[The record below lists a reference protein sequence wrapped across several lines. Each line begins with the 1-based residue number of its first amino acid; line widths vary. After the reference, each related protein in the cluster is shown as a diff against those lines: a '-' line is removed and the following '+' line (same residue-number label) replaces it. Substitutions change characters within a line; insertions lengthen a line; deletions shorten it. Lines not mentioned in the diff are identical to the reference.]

1 VGVKMVLP
9 AEIATA
15 AESGDLDAVRAW
27 LDGKPDGGRACI
39 NEYDEYGCTLLISC
53 VMHASHPLRR
63 VALARLLLERGA
75 DVNRCAADVH
85 NDHMGQAS
93 PLHCAAKTTAFLANS
108 QMLPLLI
115 AAGGNVKA
123 RTSSG
128 GDGYIETPLGRL
140 LRYLGYTS
148 STFQSGIVRP
158 GLPGAVAA
166 LLRGG
171 AELDEICV
179 QAVSG
184 ASYMSAETLLQ
195 QARDFVNFIPGA
207 NPNIIAGANE
217 NFTEVRKMIEGVRG
231 AGSWKAYIRRPH
243 KDVCAVR
250 GLVTRGFLA
259 PPGGGS
265 KYERAIAFVVGLGD
279 NGIVWKV
286 LSYWRADN

>member
-1 VGVKMVLP
+1 MVLP

-15 AESGDLDAVRAW
+15 AESGDPDAVRAW

-93 PLHCAAKTTAFLANS
+93 PLHCAAKTTAFPGNS

-115 AAGGNVKA
+115 AARGNVKA

-140 LRYLGYTS
+140 LRT
-148 STFQSGIVRP
+148 VRSLNYVYGP
-158 GLPGAVAA
+158 GGNNFPSKVAA
-166 LLRGG
+166 LLRAGS
-171 AELDEICV
+171 ELDDICV
-179 QAVSG
+179 RAVSG
-184 ASYMSAETLLQ
+184 ASYMSAENLLRQ
-195 QARDFVNFIPGA
+195 FHQFVNSIPGT
-207 NPNIIAGANE
+207 NPTVIAGANE
-217 NFTEVRKMIEGVRG
+217 KCIEAGRMIQGVRS

-250 GLVTRGFLA
+250 GLVTKGFLA

-265 KYERAIAFVVGLGD
+265 KYERAIAFVVKLGD
-279 NGIVWKV
+279 NGVVWKV

>member
-1 VGVKMVLP
+1 MRVKMVLP
-9 AEIATA
+9 AEIVTA
-15 AESGDLDAVRAW
+15 AETADLDAVRAW

-39 NEYDEYGCTLLISC
+39 NEHDEYGCTLLISC
-53 VMHASHPLRR
+53 VMHTNHPDRR

-93 PLHCAAKTTAFLANS
+93 PLHCAAKTTAFVANS

-115 AAGGNVKA
+115 AAGANMKA

-128 GDGYIETPLGRL
+128 GDGYIETPLGTL
-140 LRYLGYTS
+140 LRWLS
-148 STFQSGIVRP
+148 QPLATFRAGIVRP
-158 GLPGAVAA
+158 GLPGAVSA
-166 LLRGG
+166 LLRAGS
-171 AELDEICV
+171 ELDDICV
-179 QAVSG
+179 RAVSG
-184 ASYMSAETLLQ
+184 ASYMSAENLLRQ
-195 QARDFVNFIPGA
+195 FWQFINSIPGA
-207 NPNIIAGANE
+207 NPTVIAGANE
-217 NFTEVRKMIEGVRG
+217 KCVEAERMIQGVRA

-250 GLVTRGFLA
+250 GLVTKGFLA

-265 KYERAIAFVVGLGD
+265 KYERAISFVVKQGD
-279 NGIVWKV
+279 NGVVWKV

>member
-1 VGVKMVLP
+1 MVLP
-9 AEIATA
+9 ADVATA
-15 AESGDLDAVRAW
+15 AESGDVDAVRTW
-27 LDGKPDGGRACI
+27 LDSQPDGGRERI
-39 NEYDEYGCTLLISC
+39 NDYDDFGCTLLIAC
-53 VMHASHPLRR
+53 VMHANHPDRR

-93 PLHCAAKTTAFLANS
+93 PLHCAAKTTAFVANS

-115 AAGGNVKA
+115 AAGANMKA

-128 GDGYIETPLGRL
+128 GDGYIETPLGIL
-140 LRYLGYTS
+140 LRYLSYTAA
-148 STFQSGIVRP
+148 TFQAGIVRP

-166 LLRGG
+166 LLRAGS
-171 AELDEICV
+171 ELEEICV

-184 ASYMSAETLLQ
+184 ASYLSAESLLRP
-195 QARDFVNFIPGA
+195 AWGYVNTIPGA
-207 NPNIIAGANE
+207 NPAVIAGANE
-217 NFTEVRKMIEGVRG
+217 NFREVQRMISGVRA

-250 GLVTRGFLA
+250 GLVTKGFLA

-265 KYERAIAFVVGLGD
+265 KYERAIAFVVKQGD

>member
-1 VGVKMVLP
+1 MVLP
-9 AEIATA
+9 AEIVTA
-15 AESGDLDAVRAW
+15 AETADLDAVRAW

-39 NEYDEYGCTLLISC
+39 NDYDEYGCTLLISC
-53 VMHASHPLRR
+53 VMHDTHHDRR

-115 AAGGNVKA
+115 AAGGSLKA

-128 GDGYIETPLGRL
+128 GDCYIETPLGRL

-171 AELDEICV
+171 AEVDEICV
-179 QAVSG
+179 RAVSG
-184 ASYMSAETLLQ
+184 ASYRSAEYLLQ
-195 QARDFVNFIPGA
+195 QARDHINSIPGA
-207 NPNIIAGANE
+207 NPAIIAGAN
-217 NFTEVRKMIEGVRG
+217 
-231 AGSWKAYIRRPH
+231 
-243 KDVCAVR
+243 
-250 GLVTRGFLA
+250 
-259 PPGGGS
+259 
-265 KYERAIAFVVGLGD
+265 
-279 NGIVWKV
+279 
-286 LSYWRADN
+286 

>member
-1 VGVKMVLP
+1 MVLP

-15 AESGDLDAVRAW
+15 AETADLDAVRAW
-27 LDGKPDGGRACI
+27 LDNQPDGGRERI
-39 NEYDEYGCTLLISC
+39 NEHDEYGCTLLISC
-53 VMHASHPLRR
+53 VMHTNHPDRR

-75 DVNRCAADVH
+75 DVNRCAADMH

-93 PLHCAAKTTAFLANS
+93 PLHCAAKATAFLANS
-108 QMLPLLI
+108 QMLPLLT

-140 LRYLGYTS
+140 LRTVKSMNYVYGPVRNFP
-148 STFQSGIVRP
+148 ST
-158 GLPGAVAA
+158 VAA
-166 LLRGG
+166 LLRAGS
-171 AELDEICV
+171 ELDDICV
-179 QAVSG
+179 RAVSG
-184 ASYMSAETLLQ
+184 ASYMSAEYLLQ
-195 QARDFVNFIPGA
+195 QFKAFIRSIPGA
-207 NPNIIAGANE
+207 NPTVIAGANE
-217 NFTEVRKMIEGVRG
+217 KCIEAGRMIQGVRA

-250 GLVTRGFLA
+250 GLVTKGFLA

-265 KYERAIAFVVGLGD
+265 KYERAISFLVKQGD

>member
-1 VGVKMVLP
+1 MVLP
-9 AEIATA
+9 AEIVTA
-15 AESGDLDAVRAW
+15 AETADLDAVRAW

-39 NEYDEYGCTLLISC
+39 NEHDEYGCTLLISC
-53 VMHASHPLRR
+53 VMHTNHPDRR

-75 DVNRCAADVH
+75 DVNRCAADMH

-93 PLHCAAKTTAFLANS
+93 PLHCAANMTALPGNS

-115 AAGGNVKA
+115 AAGGSLKA

-128 GDGYIETPLGRL
+128 GDCYIETPLGRL
-140 LRYLGYTS
+140 LRYLGYTG
-148 STFQSGIVRP
+148 STFQAGIVRP

-166 LLRGG
+166 LLRAGS
-171 AELDEICV
+171 ELEEICV

-184 ASYMSAETLLQ
+184 ASYLSAESLLRP
-195 QARDFVNFIPGA
+195 AWGYVNTIPGA
-207 NPNIIAGANE
+207 NPTVIAGANE
-217 NFTEVRKMIEGVRG
+217 NFREVQRMISGVRA

-250 GLVTRGFLA
+250 GLVTKGFLA

-265 KYERAIAFVVGLGD
+265 KYERAIAFLVKQGD
-279 NGIVWKV
+279 NGVVWKV
-286 LSYWRADN
+286 LSYWRADT

>member
-1 VGVKMVLP
+1 MGVKMVLP
-9 AEIATA
+9 ADVATA
-15 AESGDLDAVRAW
+15 AESGDVDAVRTW
-27 LDGKPDGGRACI
+27 LDSQPDGGRERI
-39 NEYDEYGCTLLISC
+39 NEHDEYGATLLIAC
-53 VMHASHPLRR
+53 VMHANHPDRR

-115 AAGGNVKA
+115 AAGGNLKA

-140 LRYLGYTS
+140 LRYLGYTG
-148 STFQSGIVRP
+148 STFQAGIVRP
-158 GLPGAVAA
+158 GLPGAVSA

-179 QAVSG
+179 RAVSG
-184 ASYMSAETLLQ
+184 ASYMSAEYLLQ
-195 QARDFVNFIPGA
+195 QARDHINSIPGT
-207 NPNIIAGANE
+207 NPAIIAGANE
-217 NFTEVRKMIEGVRG
+217 NFNEVRKMIEGVRG

-250 GLVTRGFLA
+250 GLVTKGFLA

-265 KYERAIAFVVGLGD
+265 KYERAIAFVVKQGD